1 MKHTLFALIL
11 IFTLAGC
18 SNSPA
23 SKPSTDATKKG
34 APELK
39 VLRDAPDFDLEDVLG
54 GRVKS
59 ADLKGKV
66 VIIDFWATYC
76 QPCKKEIPEY
86 VALIEKLNRKDVAII
101 GVTFESGTA
110 AEVKPYLPEFGVK
123 YPVAM
128 GTDKIN
134 EDFGGFIGLPTT
146 FIVGKD
152 WKVYKRYIGSTPSKI
167 GDIENMITALV
178 DQPGKS

>member
-1 MKHTLFALIL
+1 MKNRLFALIL
-11 IFTLAGC
+11 VLAVAGC
-18 SNSPA
+18 A
-23 SKPSTDATKKG
+23 SSTAPTATTDAKK
-34 APELK
+34 ASPELK

-86 VALIEKLNRKDVAII
+86 VALMQKLNRKDVAII

-152 WKVYKRYIGSTPSKI
+152 WKVYKRYIGSTPTKI
-167 GDIENMITALV
+167 ADIESMITALV
-178 DQPGKS
+178 DKQGAS